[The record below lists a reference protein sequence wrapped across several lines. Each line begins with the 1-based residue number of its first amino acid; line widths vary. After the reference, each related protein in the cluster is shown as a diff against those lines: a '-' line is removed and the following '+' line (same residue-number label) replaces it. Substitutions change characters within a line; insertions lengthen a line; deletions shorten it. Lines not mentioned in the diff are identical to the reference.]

1 MDGKLSIARL
11 KTEGNGTL
19 KKCLDAH
26 AMNMAHT
33 IQFALVIDFHDQI
46 STANSHSTEGFENH
60 WEEKVILL
68 SASFSIKVGFSGF
81 TSSCCT

>member
-1 MDGKLSIARL
+1 MDCKLSIARL

-33 IQFALVIDFHDQI
+33 IQFALVIDIHDQI
-46 STANSHSTEGFENH
+46 STANTHST
-60 WEEKVILL
+60 K
-68 SASFSIKVGFSGF
+68 
-81 TSSCCT
+81 